1 MGGRVRERCDEAR
14 SRLRAILADGDRFDL
29 VDAALW
35 VAAEDYP
42 SIDVDHESKRIGWIA
57 GEASRRAYELENPF
71 ARLESIRAFLFDEL
85 GFHGNEKEYND
96 PRNSYLNEVLDRR
109 LGNPLSLSIV
119 FLEVAR
125 AAGFEATGVGLPG
138 HFVARVEWRGRM
150 ILVDPYHGGR
160 VISEEDC
167 RQLVGRT
174 TGRPSLFR
182 RDLLRGATERAMLTR
197 MLLNLK
203 HIYVKRED
211 FRRALAVV
219 ERLLLVT
226 PGDATELRDRGYL
239 YAHLGLAGPAVEDLE
254 TYLERIP
261 DASDADSIRGRV
273 AWLRR
278 RMTELN

>member
-1 MGGRVRERCDEAR
+1 VRERREEAR
-14 SRLRAILADGDRFDL
+14 ARLAEILAGGERFDL

-42 SIDVDHESKRIGWIA
+42 EIDVAQEARRLGYIA
-57 GEASRRAYELENPF
+57 GEGARRAYDLENPF
-71 ARLESIRAFLFDEL
+71 ARVDALRAFLFEEL
-85 GFHGNEKEYND
+85 SFRGNEKEYND

-109 LGNPLSLSIV
+109 LGNPLTLSIV
-119 FLEVAR
+119 FLETAR
-125 AAGFEATGVGLPG
+125 AAGFEAVGIGLPG
-138 HFVARVEWRGRM
+138 HFVVGVAWHGRT

-182 RDLLRGATERAMLTR
+182 RELLRGATERGMLTR

-211 FRRALAVV
+211 FHHALAVV

-226 PGDATELRDRGYL
+226 PGDANELRDRGYL
-239 YAHLGLAGPAVEDLE
+239 HAHLGLAGPAVEDLE
-254 TYLERIP
+254 SYLARTP